1 MVLLVLPALV
11 LTAFSLRPSILPR
24 SAALAPDAFDAAAA
38 NADLRALAAIPD
50 RAPGSAGDEQAA
62 RLVADRFRS
71 AGLKVSIERAESPT
85 VAGDRETTIVRATRT
100 GFSER
105 RVVIAADR
113 FSPGKGNAGLTGS
126 AALLELGRAI
136 GGRTLARSV
145 EFVSTG
151 AGPGGALA
159 EWKPGGE
166 PPVAT
171 LVLGDLS
178 GTRLSVPYSVPWA
191 QLRATA
197 APVALERSVA
207 AAIAAETGFA
217 KTSNGFLDRALRL
230 ALPITTTPQGP
241 LVAEGFPAVTMSSS
255 GERGADPQADA
266 GPLFDSFGRAALRV
280 AGVLDGAPAAWPG
293 RNSGAL
299 PLRDRELPEW
309 TIQLIAAMAVLSA
322 LVTGVDGLARGRRRK
337 VAVLEPT
344 FWLLSPW
351 PAFLLG
357 CLWLLFAASV
367 GMIPGAPGATAPP
380 GAVPVSW
387 PAVIGVPIAL
397 AFGWLV
403 LRPVALK
410 APGRTAEPG
419 PGSPAGLMLVAAIA
433 AGVVA
438 FRDPLT
444 ALLLMPFVHLG
455 PWLAD
460 PARAPSRRISAL
472 VLVAT
477 AVPLL
482 VVIGFLAA
490 DFSTGP
496 LQIAWMLALVFA
508 GGSAGVGGV
517 LITTL
522 FAALFVSVAILSFQ
536 PRPEPEAVVT
546 TRGPVSYAGPGSLGG
561 TG

>member
-1 MVLLVLPALV
+1 MLVLPALV
-11 LTAFSLRPSILPR
+11 LTAFSLRPSVLPR
-24 SAALAPDAFDAAAA
+24 SAALAPDAFDAVAARG
-38 NADLRALAAIPD
+38 DLRSLAAIPD
-50 RAPGSAGDEQAA
+50 RTPGSPGDERAA

-85 VAGDRETTIVRATRT
+85 IAGDTTTTIVRATRT
-100 GFSER
+100 GFSQR

-113 FSPGKGNAGLTGS
+113 VSPGKGNAGLTGT

-136 GGRTLARSV
+136 GGRTLAHSV

-159 EWKPGGE
+159 EWVPRGG
-166 PPVAT
+166 PVVSV

-178 GTRLSVPYSVPWA
+178 GSRLAAPYSVPWA

-207 AAIAAETGFA
+207 SAIAAETGFA
-217 KTSNGFLDRALRL
+217 RTSNGFFDRALRL
-230 ALPITTTPQGP
+230 ALPITTTGQGP

-255 GERGADPQADA
+255 GERGPDPDSNA
-266 GPLFDSFGRAALRV
+266 GPRFDAFGRAALRV
-280 AGVLDGAPAAWPG
+280 AGVLDGASGGWPG
-293 RNSGAL
+293 RDSGAL

-309 TIQLIAAMAVLSA
+309 TIRLIAAMAVLSA
-322 LVTGVDGLARGRRRK
+322 LATGIDGLARARRRK
-337 VAVLEPT
+337 VAVLEPMV
-344 FWLLSPW
+344 WLVSPW
-351 PAFLLG
+351 PAFLIG
-357 CLWLLFAASV
+357 CLWLLFSASV

-380 GAVPVSW
+380 GSVPVSW
-387 PAVIGVPIAL
+387 PAVAGVPVAI

-403 LRPVALK
+403 LRPLTLK
-410 APGRTAEPG
+410 LAGRTATAG
-419 PGSPAGLMLVAAIA
+419 PGCPAALMLIGAVAA
-433 AGVVA
+433 GMVA
-438 FRDPLT
+438 VRDPLT

-460 PARAPSRRISAL
+460 PARAPSRRSAAL
-472 VLVAT
+472 VLIAVA
-477 AVPLL
+477 APF
-482 VVIGFLAA
+482 VVVLAFLGA

-496 LQIAWMLALVFA
+496 LQLAWMIALIFA
-508 GGSAGVGGV
+508 GGSAGIGGV

-522 FAALFVSVAILSFQ
+522 FAALFVSVSILAAM
-536 PRPEPEAVVT
+536 PRPEPDAVVT